1 MGVPARFGADGDFV
15 PLCFQRP
22 CEGYVGTGEG
32 TYGDLG
38 AGKTHFVK
46 GLAKGLKYKN
56 LVTSPTFTIMNVY
69 EGGKC
74 PIYHFDMYR
83 IKNSQEAEIL
93 GFQDYFDKNQL
104 DGISVI
110 EWPENIPEMINEW
123 NYKVI
128 INKLEN
134 ENHRL
139 IEIQKRS

>member
-1 MGVPARFGADGDFV
+1 MTYNSY
-15 PLCFQRP
+15 
-22 CEGYVGTGEG
+22 CEKDTFKIAKNFSKSLLKPSIILL
-32 TYGDLG
+32 YGDLG

-110 EWPENIPEMINEW
+110 EWPEKIPEMINEW